1 VISWEL
7 VSGATSYAI
16 TRLDAATGIT
26 KTYSDVTASPF
37 TDPALKPGGPY
48 DAIYKYTVT
57 PIAADGDAGTGASK
71 SVQYDT
77 VAPDVPAR
85 AGWAAKPAGTC
96 GPGVTPETLIWI
108 GVTDADHYV
117 VVVGD
122 QSQDVTGTSA
132 DLCWDTTAYGSF
144 SASVAAVDAAG
155 NEGPSATSPT
165 LTTTP

>member
-1 VISWEL
+1 VISWEP
-7 VSGATSYAI
+7 VTGATSYAI
-16 TRLDAATGIT
+16 TRLDTATGIT

-48 DAIYKYTVT
+48 DAVYTYTVT
-57 PIAADGDAGTGASK
+57 PIAADGDAGTGASA

-85 AGWAAKPAGTC
+85 AGWAAKPSGTC

-108 GVTDADHYV
+108 GVADADHYV

-132 DLCWDTTAYGSF
+132 NLCWDTRLSGNF

-155 NEGPSATSPT
+155 NEGLPASSATLIS
-165 LTTTP
+165 